1 MELQRIRRDLE
12 IEHAC
17 LKTWFRCNFTNPG
30 CSRGLGKQP
39 AQPFPHRR
47 GCLSQAPAGPSPR
60 WSLRHGY
67 RCHTLGEDMI
77 GSHTPLCV
85 PKSRERKVLLP
96 RLPWWMVT
104 LPYSPPAPN
113 MMEEDLPPKR
123 VLGANQEQH
132 WAGTARNP
140 LKCESVSHSV
150 LSNSLQHHG
159 L

>member
-85 PKSRERKVLLP
+85 PKSRSL
-96 RLPWWMVT
+96 
-104 LPYSPPAPN
+104 
-113 MMEEDLPPKR
+113 
-123 VLGANQEQH
+123 
-132 WAGTARNP
+132 
-140 LKCESVSHSV
+140 SHSRQQPCPQDCLACMIV
-150 LSNSLQHHG
+150 GTCISLLGLLQQRTTAQRGLISNSSGGCRSEVKVSAG
-159 L
+159 LVSSEVPLLGL